1 MNCIRHGNE
10 YLMGRYGAFLKLS
23 MSLDGMG
30 LLEALPMRLLK
41 MILVSLWGLGFLG
54 QVASSTPSSE
64 FLVPEQSQGGGRRG
78 WCKANSS

>member
-1 MNCIRHGNE
+1 
-10 YLMGRYGAFLKLS
+10 MGRYGAFLKLS

-41 MILVSLWGLGFLG
+41 MILVPLWGLRFLG
-54 QVASSTPSSE
+54 QGSCE